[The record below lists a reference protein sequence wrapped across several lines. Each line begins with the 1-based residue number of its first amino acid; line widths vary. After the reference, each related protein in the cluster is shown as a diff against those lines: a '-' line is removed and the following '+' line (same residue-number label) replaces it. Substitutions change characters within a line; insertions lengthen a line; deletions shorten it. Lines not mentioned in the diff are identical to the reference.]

1 MEYRIPQSYVAIDLE
16 TTGLNPKIDKIIEIG
31 AVCVR
36 DGQVAAEKT
45 TLVNPRLELSEH
57 TKSLTGID
65 DSMVA
70 GAPGI
75 EDVIQ
80 EYVEFCRELPL
91 LGHKILF
98 DYSFLKRAAV
108 NQKLLF
114 EKEGI
119 DTLTLCR
126 RFMPGPEKKTLESA
140 CGYYQVENLSAH
152 RALSDAYAAHGLY
165 QALGKLYGETDEA
178 AFSPKSL
185 IYKIKREQP
194 ASKRQ
199 KEVLHE
205 LLKYHRIETTVQ
217 IDYLSRNEISRL
229 TDKIISQYGRIV
241 KR

>member
-1 MEYRIPQSYVAIDLE
+1 MEYKIPQSYVAIDLE

-36 DGQVAAEKT
+36 DGQVAARKS
-45 TLVNPRLELSEH
+45 TLVNPRIELSEH
-57 TKSLTGID
+57 TRTLTGID
-65 DSMVA
+65 DAIVA
-70 GAPGI
+70 DAPGI
-75 EDVIQ
+75 EDVIG
-80 EYVEFCRELPL
+80 EYVEFCGELPL

-108 NQKLLF
+108 NQKLSF

-119 DTLTLCR
+119 DTLLLCR
-126 RFMPGPEKKTLESA
+126 RFMPVTEKKTLECA
-140 CGYYQVENLSAH
+140 CGYYHVETGAAH
-152 RALSDAYAAHGLY
+152 RALNDAYAAHKLY
-165 QALGKLYGETDEA
+165 QALVKAHGQVDET
-178 AFSPKSL
+178 AFLPKSL

-199 KEVLHE
+199 KEVLRE
-205 LLKYHRIETTVQ
+205 LIKYHRIEITVQ

>member
-1 MEYRIPQSYVAIDLE
+1 MKDKIPQSYVAIDLE

-36 DGQVAAEKT
+36 DGQIIAKKN
-45 TLVNPRLELSEH
+45 TLINPRMELSEH
-57 TKSLTGID
+57 TRTLTGID
-65 DSMVA
+65 DKMVEA
-70 GAPGI
+70 APGI
-75 EDVIQ
+75 EAVIG
-80 EYVEFCRELPL
+80 EYVEFCEDLPL

-98 DYSFLKRAAV
+98 DYSFLKRASV
-108 NQKLLF
+108 NAKLTF

-119 DTLTLCR
+119 DTLALCR

-140 CGYYQVENLSAH
+140 CKYYQVEMQSAH
-152 RALSDAYAAHGLY
+152 RALHDACAAHVLY
-165 QALGKLYGETDEA
+165 QKLAQIHGEDNGD
-178 AFSPKSL
+178 AFIPRSL
-185 IYKIKREQP
+185 VYKIKREQP

-205 LLKYHRIETTVQ
+205 LIKYHRIEIPVQ

-229 TDKIISQYGRIV
+229 TDKIISRYGRIV

>member
-1 MEYRIPQSYVAIDLE
+1 MAIDLE
-16 TTGLNPKIDKIIEIG
+16 TTGLNPKTDKIIEIG

-36 DGQVAAEKT
+36 NGQILAEKR
-45 TLVNPRLELSEH
+45 TLVNPRMELSQH
-57 TKSLTGID
+57 TRNLTGID
-65 DSMVA
+65 DQMVQS
-70 GAPGI
+70 APGI
-75 EDVIQ
+75 EEVIR
-80 EYVEFCRELPL
+80 EYVEFCADLPL

-108 NQKLLF
+108 NEKLTF

-119 DTLTLCR
+119 DTLLLCR

-140 CGYYQVENLSAH
+140 CKYYQVEMGSAH
-152 RALSDAYAAHGLY
+152 RALNDAYAAHGLY
-165 QALGKLYGETDEA
+165 QALVRIYGSEA
-178 AFSPKSL
+178 GDAFAARPL
-185 IYKIKREQP
+185 VYKIKREQP

-205 LLKYHRIETTVQ
+205 LIKYHRIEIPVQ

-229 TDKIISQYGRIV
+229 TDKIISKYGRIV